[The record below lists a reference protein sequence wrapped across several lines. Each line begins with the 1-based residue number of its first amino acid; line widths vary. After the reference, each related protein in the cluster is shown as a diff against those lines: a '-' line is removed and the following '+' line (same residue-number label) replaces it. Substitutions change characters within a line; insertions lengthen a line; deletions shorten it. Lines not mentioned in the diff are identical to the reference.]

1 MGEGVHHDPIWDFVS
16 APARPAPGISSMV
29 GYRALEAPEGLH
41 RGLPSSRL
49 TFIIALDDGVE
60 ATSTAAALRHA
71 RPHPVIIGGLH
82 TAASYVR
89 QRATQAG
96 VQIAMHPLAA
106 RSVLGLP
113 AAELP
118 VTDFDGE
125 SVLGRWPLELHEQ
138 LREATAW
145 DTRFHLVAE
154 RLIRRHCDRDVLL
167 RPELLH
173 AWDLLERSDGRI
185 PVAELATAVGLST
198 RHLGT
203 LFHQELG
210 RSPKQVAGLM
220 RFENSSISIARQVRR
235 RGRADLARVAADAGF
250 SDQAHLTR
258 EFTRYAGLGPSSWIR
273 EEFRNIQDGG
283 HGAVENEQH
292 D

>member
-1 MGEGVHHDPIWDFVS
+1 MGDDADHDPLWDFVS
-16 APARPAPGISSMV
+16 APARLAPGISSMV
-29 GYRALEAPEGLH
+29 GYRALEAPESLH

-60 ATSTAAALRHA
+60 AASTADALRCA
-71 RPHPVIIGGLH
+71 SPQPVIIGGLH
-82 TAASYVR
+82 TSASYVR

-106 RSVLGLP
+106 RAVLGLP

-118 VTDFDGE
+118 VEDFDGE
-125 SVLGRWPLELHEQ
+125 SVLGRWSVELHEQ
-138 LREATAW
+138 LREADSWGA
-145 DTRFHLVAE
+145 RFHLVAD
-154 RLIRRHCDRDVLL
+154 RLIRRHGDLDVRL

-173 AWDLLERSDGRI
+173 AWDLLERSDGRM
-185 PVAELATAVGLST
+185 PVGELASAVGLST

-220 RFENSSISIARQVRR
+220 RFENASTSLAQQVRQ
-235 RGRADLARVAADAGF
+235 RGSADLARVAADSGF

-258 EFTRYAGLGPSSWIR
+258 EFTRYAGAGPSSWIR

-283 HGAVENEQH
+283 HAAAEDRDH